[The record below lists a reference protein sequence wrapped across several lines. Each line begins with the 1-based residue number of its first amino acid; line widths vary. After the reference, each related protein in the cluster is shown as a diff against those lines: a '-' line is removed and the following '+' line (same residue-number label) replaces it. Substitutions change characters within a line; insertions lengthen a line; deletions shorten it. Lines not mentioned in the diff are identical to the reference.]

1 MNISYVLI
9 IISFAIT
16 IAAQIFINCRYNKYL
31 KIHNGIGLSGLEV
44 AQKILKANGL
54 DDVYVVETKGILSD
68 HFDPGANVVRLSSA
82 VYGGDSV
89 SSAAIAAHEV
99 GHAIQHKEGNFF
111 MKLRKF
117 IFPIVNI
124 SSKFGYI
131 AIFIGLIFG
140 LLDLFYIG
148 VGMLVVILFFQLV
161 TLPVEF
167 DASRKGLA
175 NLKKYNLIDS
185 DGMKG
190 ASKVLVAA
198 ALTYVAGLATT
209 LLEIFRLLLM
219 VTGDRD

>member
-1 MNISYVLI
+1 MDISYVLI

-16 IAAQIFINCRYNKYL
+16 VAAQIFINCRYNKYL
-31 KIHNGIGLSGLEV
+31 KVENGKMLSGLEV

-68 HFDPGANVVRLSSA
+68 HFDPGANVVSLSSA
-82 VYGGDSV
+82 VYSGDSV

-185 DGMKG
+185 DGMRG

>member
-1 MNISYVLI
+1 MMYMLLKLRVFCLI
-9 IISFAIT
+9 T
-16 IAAQIFINCRYNKYL
+16 
-31 KIHNGIGLSGLEV
+31 
-44 AQKILKANGL
+44 
-54 DDVYVVETKGILSD
+54 
-68 HFDPGANVVRLSSA
+68 FDPSANVVRLSSA

-117 IFPIVNI
+117 IFPVVNI

-131 AIFIGLIFG
+131 AIFVGLIFG

-185 DGMKG
+185 DGMRG
-190 ASKVLVAA
+190 ASRVLVAA

>member
-1 MNISYVLI
+1 MDISYVLI

-16 IAAQIFINCRYNKYL
+16 IAAQIFINSRYSKYL
-31 KIHNGIGLSGLEV
+31 KVENGKKFSGLEV

-54 DDVYVVETKGILSD
+54 DDVYVVETKGTLSD
-68 HFDPGANVVRLSSA
+68 HFDPSANVVRLSSA
-82 VYGGDSV
+82 VFNGNSV

-111 MKLRKF
+111 MRLRKF

-185 DGMKG
+185 DGMRG
-190 ASKVLVAA
+190 ASEVLVAA